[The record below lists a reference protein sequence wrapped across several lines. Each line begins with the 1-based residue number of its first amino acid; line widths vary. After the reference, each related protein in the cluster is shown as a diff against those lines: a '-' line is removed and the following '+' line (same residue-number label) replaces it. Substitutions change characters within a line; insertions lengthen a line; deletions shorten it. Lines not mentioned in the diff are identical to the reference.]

1 MLISKHMQFS
11 VHYPPF
17 AKKTLIALTNN
28 ERARLLSAQ
37 DRTVEEIDVIDSPE
51 TVSEGRARGANVS
64 IEQDYDAIKE
74 HRLTHLYGS
83 LSDRMR
89 QLLDHDGYE
98 IAVICVP
105 EANKNSFSNA
115 MHPDVLKR
123 IEDVIPKNLC
133 SMDLNNVVRILID
146 G

>member
-1 MLISKHMQFS
+1 MLTYTHMQFS

-17 AKKTLIALTNN
+17 TKKTLIALTNN
-28 ERARLLSAQ
+28 ERARLLIAE
-37 DRTVEEIDVIDSPE
+37 DRNVEEIEVIETPE
-51 TVSEGRARGANVS
+51 TDTAGRQRGADVS
-64 IEQDYDAIKE
+64 IEQDYDAMKE

-83 LSDRMR
+83 LSERMR
-89 QLLDHDGYE
+89 DLLDHEGYE
-98 IAVICVP
+98 SAVICVP
-105 EANKNSFSNA
+105 EANKNTFTTA

-133 SMDLNNVVRILID
+133 SMDLSNVVRILID

>member
-1 MLISKHMQFS
+1 MQFS